1 MNKTNRITILTIL
14 FSTKLFA
21 DLASPTPFKAKQ
33 PNGLELSILNRGNHL
48 QGWHEHNG
56 WTVLKDQDGWWL
68 YAKGKDG
75 NALIPSKH
83 SSFSHVS
90 ARASILI
97 SIKF

>member
-48 QGWHEHNG
+48 QG
-56 WTVLKDQDGWWL
+56 
-68 YAKGKDG
+68 
-75 NALIPSKH
+75 
-83 SSFSHVS
+83 
-90 ARASILI
+90 
-97 SIKF
+97 